1 VGIESASDPLR
12 VVRARSA
19 FRTAIGAVLCA
30 AMLSACGGS
39 GSERP
44 PNLIL
49 ISIDTLRPDRLGC
62 YGHDRDTSPA
72 MDELATGGARFA
84 DVTASSPWTLPSH
97 ASLLTGMYPS
107 RHGVKSHLHRL
118 HGEIP
123 TLAELLAARGFHTMA
138 VVNYQN
144 LTSRFGFDRGFE
156 SFSYVSEFSDTR
168 DPNRT
173 IQNRGEEIVDQALAW
188 LEDRDDRP
196 FFLFLHFYDVHTD
209 LTPAPRFRDMFV
221 QPYAGP
227 MNGTTEQLAMLRR
240 AGISISEADVRHLF
254 DLYDAE
260 IRQLDEQIGRL
271 VRYLGDQGLREETLI
286 VLTSDHGEEFQEHGS
301 LLHGRT
307 YYQEVIAIPLL
318 LNGPGVPAGLTVPEP
333 VHLVDV
339 APTMLGLLG
348 LPAPSNGDGVDL
360 SVYWHAPETA
370 PRGRFLFAEA
380 DHNNERP
387 DMQRMLRVG
396 SNKLLYNRFSG
407 KTELYDLSA
416 DAEERNDLA
425 AMQESQLTALR
436 KRIEAFMAADRP
448 GPAVAPPT
456 PEEIENLGK
465 LGYVR

>member
-1 VGIESASDPLR
+1 
-12 VVRARSA
+12 
-19 FRTAIGAVLCA
+19 VLCA
-30 AMLSACGGS
+30 ALALACGGS
-39 GSERP
+39 GSEQP
-44 PNLIL
+44 SNVIL

-72 MDELATGGARFA
+72 IDDLAAGGARFT
-84 DVTASSPWTLPSH
+84 DVTAASPWTLPSH
-97 ASLLTGMYPS
+97 ASMLTGMYAS

-118 HGEIP
+118 HDEIP
-123 TLAELLAARGFHTMA
+123 TLATLLAARGFHTMA

-144 LTSRFGFDRGFE
+144 LTSRFGLDRGFE

-209 LTPAPRFRDMFV
+209 LTPAPRFRDLFV

-227 MNGTTEQLAMLRR
+227 ITGATRQLAALRR
-240 AGISISEADVRHLF
+240 AGTTISEADVQHLF

-271 VRYLGDQGLREETLI
+271 VRYLGEEGSREETLI
-286 VLTSDHGEEFQEHGS
+286 ILTSDHGEEFQEHGS

-318 LNGPGVPAGLTVPEP
+318 LNGPGVPAGLTVQEP

-339 APTMLGLLG
+339 APTLLRLLG

-370 PRGRFLFAEA
+370 PCGRFLFAEA
-380 DHNNERP
+380 DQNNERP
-387 DMQRMLRVG
+387 DMHRMLRVG
-396 SNKLLYNRFSG
+396 PNKLLYNRFSG
-407 KTELYDLSA
+407 EMKLYDLSS
-416 DAEERNDLA
+416 DAEERNDLS
-425 AMQESQLTALR
+425 AMHENRLTTLR
-436 KRIEAFMAADRP
+436 QRIEAFIESERP